1 MDIPT
6 IDTPHF
12 LLKEHIMTAS
22 KTTKQKQQL
31 QERFDNYY
39 LLTKQHKTN
48 PVSLYLDSLAP
59 SGRRSVKSALTS
71 SSAVL
76 GFEGPLEAMPWSL
89 VEYQTPRPLGF

>member
-1 MDIPT
+1 MN
-6 IDTPHF
+6 
-12 LLKEHIMTAS
+12 TAS
-22 KTTKQKQQL
+22 KTTKHKQQL

-71 SSAVL
+71 SSAIL

-89 VEYQTPRPLGF
+89 VE